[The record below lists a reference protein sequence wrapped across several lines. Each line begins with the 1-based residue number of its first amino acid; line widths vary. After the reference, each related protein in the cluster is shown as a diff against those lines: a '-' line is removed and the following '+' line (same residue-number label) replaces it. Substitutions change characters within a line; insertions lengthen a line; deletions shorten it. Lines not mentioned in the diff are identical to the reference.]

1 MNSLPFTTKKINIV
15 FPHNQLSIQ
24 KSIHWPAFG
33 INVLAHFNQV
43 FFLNIIFDWLL
54 NFYGNW
60 NVIRKPLVLPDF
72 VNFPTTIVDLLL
84 KAYDSVQF
92 SLLVVWFHYILI
104 DLTRI
109 LFDIKKLFKDI
120 FLLLICLSKL
130 TLRNDCTLKMS
141 FITKI
146 LLILLFLLIG
156 SNFIFLQSLRNLI
169 KLFLTDNSEC
179 IERSDIVTL
188 DLSISGSKVKVKN
201 AIAKF
206 ISQFSVRH

>member
-1 MNSLPFTTKKINIV
+1 MF
-15 FPHNQLSIQ
+15 
-24 KSIHWPAFG
+24 
-33 INVLAHFNQV
+33 
-43 FFLNIIFDWLL
+43 
-54 NFYGNW
+54 
-60 NVIRKPLVLPDF
+60 
-72 VNFPTTIVDLLL
+72 L

-92 SLLVVWFHYILI
+92 SLLVVWFHDIFI

-109 LFDIKKLFKDI
+109 LFNIKKLFENI

-130 TLRNDCTLKMS
+130 TLRNHCALKMS

-169 KLFLTDNSEC
+169 KLFLTNNSEC

-188 DLSISGSKVKVKN
+188 NLSISGSKVEVKN

-206 ISQFSVRH
+206 ISQFSVRYEHKV